1 MIESQFLLG
10 KFLQDKRRNLSD
22 GKTKGKSVLTP
33 SKDTDRASTS
43 ATGENQSSLAQVT
56 HIKRNY
62 GALDGENV
70 QGNAREADVNNVVPS

>member
-33 SKDTDRASTS
+33 SKDTDRA
-43 ATGENQSSLAQVT
+43 TGEN
-56 HIKRNY
+56 
-62 GALDGENV
+62 
-70 QGNAREADVNNVVPS
+70 

>member
-33 SKDTDRASTS
+33 SKDTDRA
-43 ATGENQSSLAQVT
+43 TGENQSSLAQVT

-62 GALDGENV
+62 GALEGENV